1 VIGTS
6 LAHYEILGLLGE
18 CDMGQVGRVSTV
30 GPALRLPHPTNLT
43 YPTHL
48 TYQPHLTHP
57 TQRGARSGIHFTDRE
72 EDA

>member
-1 VIGTS
+1 
-6 LAHYEILGLLGE
+6 
-18 CDMGQVGRVSTV
+18 MGQLGRVSTV
-30 GPALRLPHPTNLT
+30 GPALRLPHPTNLI
-43 YPTHL
+43 YPTRL